1 MTDKAASAFILRRG
15 LRVDALAILEAKRS
29 AIRGTAAAAY
39 SRNIIEEWAPAIIA
53 PEAVIAFEQWIERS
67 EEQIVVAVHPGGR
80 IIGFG
85 SIVPSNSELRA
96 VYVAAEY
103 GRQGVGSA
111 ILDGLETLAQDAG
124 LSELHMD
131 ASVNAVAFYKA
142 HGFTALEQSEHPMP
156 SGARMAC
163 VRMRKRIVR

>member
-1 MTDKAASAFILRRG
+1 MTHKAASAFILRRG

-53 PEAVIAFEQWIERS
+53 PEVVIAFEQWIERS

-96 VYVAAEY
+96 AFSPDGQLLAVGVYGTGIVWLIDATTGA
-103 GRQGVGSA
+103 V
-111 ILDGLETLAQDAG
+111 LAYDRGGTIRVFQIRRG
-124 LSELHMD
+124 
-131 ASVNAVAFYKA
+131 
-142 HGFTALEQSEHPMP
+142 
-156 SGARMAC
+156 
-163 VRMRKRIVR
+163 